1 MNVKS
6 KITSRKL
13 LALSLLC
20 LLCAAIVALAPF
32 TDTPDHEFAL
42 KRTHIAVRAIGD
54 ELLTH
59 AQDNSSP
66 VLPVQEI
73 DEHTL
78 RLSFQNP
85 IAINP
90 DSLSMLALTHL
101 KSDIAQQAIVQVLDA
116 ASEEMVYGFEINH
129 LEPVDIPCLG
139 RTLPESLYHI
149 DVSFYDQQPAW
160 LGPNIFTAGILGF
173 ALVSITFLGVSF
185 SRKNERQSEDD
196 QLIEAKGVKLD
207 LHTNL
212 ISFGDQQIKLTNK
225 EAQIFSILLQRA
237 GQLVSRDHLTQEVWL
252 KEGVVTSRSLDMY
265 ISRLRKKIKVLPQAE
280 IVNEHGRGY
289 VLSL

>member
-1 MNVKS
+1 VCGDCCFS
-6 KITSRKL
+6 SI
-13 LALSLLC
+13 
-20 LLCAAIVALAPF
+20 

-54 ELLTH
+54 GLLTH
-59 AQDNSSP
+59 AQDLSSP

-73 DEHTL
+73 DERVL

-116 ASEEMVYGFEINH
+116 ATGEMVYGFEINH

-139 RTLPESLYHI
+139 RTLPKSQYHI
-149 DVSFYDQQPAW
+149 DIGLYDQKPAW
-160 LGPNIFTAGILGF
+160 IGLNVFTIGILGF
-173 ALVSITFLGVSF
+173 ALVSITFLGMSF
-185 SRKNERQSEDD
+185 SKKNERQSEDRPF
-196 QLIEAKGVKLD
+196 IEAKGVRLD

-212 ISFGDQQIKLTNK
+212 IIFADQQIKLTNK
-225 EAQIFSILLQRA
+225 EAQIFSILLQDA